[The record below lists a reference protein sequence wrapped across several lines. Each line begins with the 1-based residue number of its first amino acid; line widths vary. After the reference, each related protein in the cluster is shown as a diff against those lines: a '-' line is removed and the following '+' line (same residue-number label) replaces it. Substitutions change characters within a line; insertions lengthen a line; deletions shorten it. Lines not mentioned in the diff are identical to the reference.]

1 MPVFT
6 GMTIDK
12 EDPMRIA
19 RIVMVMAAAGV
30 ALSALPSYAQQKVS
44 LRFGTVGLGSAW
56 YNYGAGIAD
65 MVKSQLPAGSSID
78 VLPRA
83 GGVGNIKLIQ
93 SGEIEL
99 GLSFAVN
106 SAEACGGFNTFKE
119 KQDKVRALLGGLDVY
134 YFGTLV
140 TKKSGVT
147 SWEDI
152 VAGKNKFH
160 LLTTRPGG
168 TGELAVRQ
176 VLALLGSSK
185 EAVAK
190 KGGMIEATERSGAAE
205 SIKDGQADGWAHIV
219 TKGHPGATQIVTIN
233 EMIMLPLP
241 DKVIKGMVE
250 KNGWAP
256 AEIPANTFKGQT
268 QPVKTV
274 KAATNLLVRADVPDT
289 VVYTI
294 TKTIIENAAKLPKIH
309 AALGDFNPK
318 LAATPVL
325 NGNCPLH
332 PGAAKYFKEA
342 GLIK

>member
-1 MPVFT
+1 
-6 GMTIDK
+6 
-12 EDPMRIA
+12 
-19 RIVMVMAAAGV
+19 MAAAGICS
-30 ALSALPSYAQQKVS
+30 SALPSLAQDKVS

-65 MVKSQLPAGSSID
+65 MVKPKLPAGSSID
-78 VLPRA
+78 VLPKA

-93 SGEIEL
+93 AGEIEL

-106 SAEACGGFNTFKE
+106 SAEGCGGFNTFKE
-119 KQDKVRALLGGLDVY
+119 KQSKVRALLGGLDVY
-134 YFGTLV
+134 YFGTFV
-140 TKKSGVT
+140 TRKSGVT
-147 SWEDI
+147 SWNEI
-152 VAGKNKFH
+152 VAGKNNFH

-168 TGELAVRQ
+168 TGELGVRQ

-190 KGGMIEATERSGAAE
+190 RGGMIEATERTGAAG
-205 SIKDGQADGWAHIV
+205 SIKDGQADGWAHVV
-219 TKGHPGATQIVTIN
+219 TKGHPGATQIVMIN
-233 EMIMLPLP
+233 EMRMLPLP

-268 QPVKTV
+268 RPVKTV
-274 KAATNLLVRADVPDT
+274 KAASNILVGADVPDA

-294 TKTIIENAAKLPKIH
+294 TKTIIENAARLPKIH

-318 LAATPVL
+318 MAANPGL

-332 PGAAKYFKEA
+332 PGAAKYYKEA
-342 GLIK
+342 GLLK